1 MEDIAEIIQQF
12 GFPILAMLGL
22 GYFVYFVWTTIT
34 EKIDPATE
42 EMKMTVL
49 KLIDQIRM
57 MDNDMIR
64 LQEKLDTVLQMKE
77 NEKKLNKPTN
87 TSNNSKR
94 DGDST

>member
-34 EKIDPATE
+34 QKIDPAIE
-42 EMKMTVL
+42 EMKITIL

-64 LQEKLDTVLQMKE
+64 LQKKLDTVLQMKE
-77 NEKKLNKPTN
+77 NERKKSKP
-87 TSNNSKR
+87 
-94 DGDST
+94 

>member
-1 MEDIAEIIQQF
+1 MEDITEVIQQF

-34 EKIDPATE
+34 EKIDPAPE
-42 EMKMTVL
+42 EMKTTVL

-77 NEKKLNKPTN
+77 NERKKDK
-87 TSNNSKR
+87 
-94 DGDST
+94 

>member
-77 NEKKLNKPTN
+77 NEKKL
-87 TSNNSKR
+87 SNA
-94 DGDST
+94 DDSPNRESRSR

>member
-42 EMKMTVL
+42 EMKFTVL
-49 KLIDQIRM
+49 KLIDQIRL

-64 LQEKLDTVLQMKE
+64 LQKKLDTVLQMKE
-77 NEKKLNKPTN
+77 NERKNIN
-87 TSNNSKR
+87 T
-94 DGDST
+94 T

>member
-42 EMKMTVL
+42 EMKLTVL
-49 KLIDQIRM
+49 KLIDQIRL

-64 LQEKLDTVLQMKE
+64 LQKKLDTVLQMKE
-77 NEKKLNKPTN
+77 NERKKNK
-87 TSNNSKR
+87 
-94 DGDST
+94 

>member
-42 EMKMTVL
+42 EMKITVL
-49 KLIDQIRM
+49 KLIDQIRL

-64 LQEKLDTVLQMKE
+64 LQKKLDTVLQMKE
-77 NEKKLNKPTN
+77 NERKNISGSPIHRE
-87 TSNNSKR
+87 SISRRDNS
-94 DGDST
+94 

>member
-1 MEDIAEIIQQF
+1 MQDVIDAIQQF
-12 GFPILAMLGL
+12 GFPVVAMVGL

-42 EMKMTVL
+42 EMKMTGL

-64 LQEKLDTVLQMKE
+64 LQKKLDTVLQLKE
-77 NEKKLNKPTN
+77 NERRKNK
-87 TSNNSKR
+87 
-94 DGDST
+94 

>member
-1 MEDIAEIIQQF
+1 MEDIALIIQQF

-42 EMKMTVL
+42 QMKMTVL

-64 LQEKLDTVLQMKE
+64 LQKKLDTVLQMREIDRKK
-77 NEKKLNKPTN
+77 KKL
-87 TSNNSKR
+87 
-94 DGDST
+94 